1 MYDFVQTDAVV
12 CQIVIVNLRSFRC
25 HLNQSLANIDDCN
38 VNQLALQG
46 GHLSASET
54 QFFYCVDVWMWIG
67 GQKSGGGH
75 DQKQT

>member
-38 VNQLALQG
+38 VN
-46 GHLSASET
+46 
-54 QFFYCVDVWMWIG
+54 
-67 GQKSGGGH
+67 
-75 DQKQT
+75 